1 MIAGDVHHALNEIRL
16 TIVAVIAHSQDIE
29 RVAVSDV
36 KCSYDLAIVTNV
48 IQIAR
53 QVPPILACGH
63 SSNNAYNFI
72 VVSHFCLPF
81 VCDDA
86 FDVCGGRTGI

>member
-1 MIAGDVHHALNEIRL
+1 MIAGDVQHALNEIRL
-16 TIVAVIAHSQDIE
+16 AIVAVIAHGQNIE
-29 RVAVSDV
+29 SIAVADV
-36 KCSYDLAIVTNV
+36 KCCYDLAIVTNV

-63 SSNNAYNFI
+63 SGNNARDLI
-72 VVSHFCLPF
+72 VAGHLFCPF